1 MCRLPAGARVVI
13 KLLRRL
19 FFAYL
24 VLLIVLAFFG
34 KHLATQG
41 PTPILGDSSTVLFYH
56 NHSETFRNE
65 NGSITVYDGA
75 DADPPLAT
83 EATTTVLKCNIMQQI
98 PYSFYTVTGYVG
110 MVSWMTPPLSED
122 YMVDGTVTIYIWL
135 SSNDVNVQGSGYA
148 VAITDM
154 DENENVVGD
163 PFYKY
168 FYNAGKVL
176 SEQPTEYSL
185 SVNINHVFPKNHKLA
200 FEAIVG
206 STTQGWT
213 ANVYFDSPDRN
224 SRAVLPGSIVVVP
237 EFEKGVLTL
246 LLSMT
251 ASAAFIV
258 VRCKRR
264 ESAQR
269 TLKVV

>member
-1 MCRLPAGARVVI
+1 VI

-24 VLLIVLAFFG
+24 VLLIILPFFG

-41 PTPILGDSSTVLFYH
+41 PPPILGDSSTVLFYH
-56 NHSETFRNE
+56 NHSEIYRNE

-75 DADPPLAT
+75 DGDPPLAT

-110 MVSWMTPPLSED
+110 MVSWITPSLSED
-122 YMVDGTVTIYIWL
+122 YVVDGTVTIYIWL
-135 SSNDVNVQGSGYA
+135 SSSDVNVQGSGYA
-148 VAITDM
+148 VAITDL
-154 DENENVVGD
+154 DEKGNVVGD

-185 SVNINHVFPKNHKLA
+185 SVNINHVFAKDHKLA
-200 FEAIVG
+200 FQAIVG

-224 SRAVLPGSIVVVP
+224 SRAVLPGSLVVVP
-237 EFEKGVLTL
+237 EFEKEALTL
-246 LLSMT
+246 LLT
-251 ASAAFIV
+251 ITVSAAFIV
-258 VRCKRR
+258 VRRKRR
-264 ESAQR
+264 QSAQR
-269 TLKVV
+269 ILKIV